1 MFRRRSIDRGS
12 PVTEN
17 ELGMTDQA
25 QTECLADKLARG
37 DVVGGKYEVQG
48 SLGKGGMGLVLSAVH
63 QQLHERVALKF
74 LTGSA
79 DRVPAARSRFMREAR
94 ITAKLRGEHAARVS
108 DFGTLDDGTPY
119 MVMEYLDGTDLRM
132 VLMGGQ
138 RLSVELAVHYI
149 VQACEGLAEAH
160 ALGIVHRDLKPSNLF
175 LTKRPD
181 GTDLIKIVDFGISK
195 VRSAQDAH
203 DVELTAAGAVLGSP
217 KYVAPE
223 QLRDSGNV
231 DARADVWSLGAILYE
246 MLAGRPPFDG
256 DSTASLCYLILS
268 QEPPPPLLGEVEG
281 VTEALEQVVFRC
293 LARDVNERTPD
304 VAALI
309 ADLSEATG
317 IEGLDSV
324 AESVA
329 GMLARG
335 ASPDGATSAFG
346 TSGSYPR
353 ARRPMNASDSGSVR
367 RLDNSSGTQPGLA
380 ASHFPARRKRN
391 VQLMLAGVVGLL
403 VLVGLVF
410 WLQTAANGVGSDV
423 PLADSS
429 GRRAGLPPASVAFPT
444 GESAASAVT
453 ASVSSAVRADASA
466 EAGAPD
472 AAEAGIARPPQPWV
486 RPAATPKTST
496 PATPPKDDGKKPLNP
511 FGDRY

>member
-1 MFRRRSIDRGS
+1 VFRCHSIDRG
-12 PVTEN
+12 PLLTEN
-17 ELGMTDQA
+17 EHGMTDQA

-37 DVVGGKYEVQG
+37 DVVGGKYEVQD
-48 SLGKGGMGLVLSAVH
+48 SLGRGGMGLVLSAVH

-74 LTGSA
+74 LTSSA

-119 MVMEYLDGTDLRM
+119 MVMEYLDGIDLRM
-132 VLMGGQ
+132 VLMGEQ
-138 RLSVELAVHYI
+138 RLPVDLAVHYI

-268 QEPPPPLLGEVEG
+268 QEPPPPLFGEVEG
-281 VTEALEQVVFRC
+281 VSEALERVVFRC
-293 LARDVNERTPD
+293 LARDVTERTSD

-317 IEGLDSV
+317 IDGLDSV
-324 AESVA
+324 AEGVA

-335 ASPDGATSAFG
+335 ANADGATSAFG
-346 TSGSYPR
+346 LSGSYPR
-353 ARRPMNASDSGSVR
+353 GRRVMSDSGSVR

-380 ASHFPARRKRN
+380 ASQFPVRRKRN
-391 VQLMLAGVVGLL
+391 VQLILVGLVGLL
-403 VLVGLVF
+403 VALGLVL
-410 WLQTAANGVGSDV
+410 WSQTSRDGVTGDV
-423 PLADSS
+423 LLADISVH
-429 GRRAGLPPASVAFPT
+429 GAALPPPSGGASFGDGVAGVAAP
-444 GESAASAVT
+444 AASL
-453 ASVSSAVRADASA
+453 SAVPADASL

-472 AAEAGIARPPQPWV
+472 AAEAGGARPPQPRV
-486 RPAATPKTST
+486 RPPSTPKTST
-496 PATPPKDDGKKPLNP
+496 PAAPPKDDGKKPLNP

>member
-1 MFRRRSIDRGS
+1 
-12 PVTEN
+12 
-17 ELGMTDQA
+17 MTDQA

-37 DVVGGKYEVQG
+37 DVVGGKYEVQD

-74 LTGSA
+74 LTSSA

-119 MVMEYLDGTDLRM
+119 MVMEYLEGIDLRM
-132 VLMGGQ
+132 VLMGEQ
-138 RLSVELAVHYI
+138 RLPVDLAVHYI

-268 QEPPPPLLGEVEG
+268 QEPPPPLFGEVEG
-281 VTEALEQVVFRC
+281 VSEALEQVVLRC
-293 LARDVNERTPD
+293 LARDLKERTPD

-309 ADLSEATG
+309 ADLHEATG
-317 IEGLDSV
+317 IDGLDSV

-329 GMLARG
+329 GMLARS
-335 ASPDGATSAFG
+335 ADGGTSAFG
-346 TSGSYPR
+346 LSGSYPR
-353 ARRPMNASDSGSVR
+353 GRRVLNDSGSVR
-367 RLDNSSGTQPGLA
+367 RLDNNSSGTQPGLA
-380 ASHFPARRKRN
+380 ASQFPARRKRN
-391 VQLMLAGVVGLL
+391 VQLILAGVVGVFVVLGL
-403 VLVGLVF
+403 VL
-410 WLQTAANGVGSDV
+410 WSQTSRDGVAADV
-423 PLADSS
+423 PLADLSVH
-429 GRRAGLPPASVAFPT
+429 GAGLPPPSVAFSI
-444 GESAASAVT
+444 GEGTASAAALAASA
-453 ASVSSAVRADASA
+453 SSAVRADASV

-472 AAEAGIARPPQPWV
+472 AAEAGVARPPPPWV
-486 RPAATPKTST
+486 RPPATPRTST

>member
-1 MFRRRSIDRGS
+1 MCRSIDRG
-12 PVTEN
+12 PRLTEN
-17 ELGMTDQA
+17 DLRMTEHP
-25 QTECLADKLARG
+25 QTECLADKLVRG
-37 DVVGGKYEVQG
+37 DVVGGKYEVQE

-74 LTGSA
+74 LTSSA

-119 MVMEYLDGTDLRM
+119 MVMEYLEGIDLRM
-132 VLMGGQ
+132 VLMGEQ
-138 RLSVELAVHYI
+138 RLPVDLAVHYI

-268 QEPPPPLLGEVEG
+268 QEPPPPLFGEVEG
-281 VTEALEQVVFRC
+281 VSEALERAVLRC

-304 VAALI
+304 VAAFI

-317 IEGLDSV
+317 IEGLDAV

-335 ASPDGATSAFG
+335 ASPEGGAATYG
-346 TSGSYPR
+346 LSGSYPR
-353 ARRPMNASDSGSVR
+353 ARRPLGASDSGSAR
-367 RLDNSSGTQPGLA
+367 RLENSSGTQPGLA
-380 ASHFPARRKRN
+380 ASKFPDRRKRN
-391 VQLMLAGVVGLL
+391 VQLILAGVIGLSAAVGY
-403 VLVGLVF
+403 VLWSQGSR
-410 WLQTAANGVGSDV
+410 NGVTADV
-423 PLADSS
+423 PTADTSTLGAGTPSPS
-429 GRRAGLPPASVAFPT
+429 GVSPIGDGVA
-444 GESAASAVT
+444 SAAAPSAS
-453 ASVSSAVRADASA
+453 ASSASSEAPADASA
-466 EAGAPD
+466 EASAPD
-472 AAEAGIARPPQPWV
+472 SGVARPPQPWV
-486 RPAATPKTST
+486 RPPATAKTST
-496 PATPPKDDGKKPLNP
+496 PAPPPKDDGKKPLNP